1 MHSYVLLIFQR
12 ASQVA
17 LEVKN
22 LTANAGDIRDAGLCL
37 LSPCTC
43 FEDMC
48 VHVC

>member
-1 MHSYVLLIFQR
+1 MYFYVLLIFQR

-22 LTANAGDIRDAGLCL
+22 LTANMGDIRDAGLCL
-37 LSPCTC
+37 LFPCTY
-43 FEDMC
+43 FED